1 MISIEFTLDQIDA
14 LLKTVSIAKDNTAR
28 KMRDNLHQPA
38 HRAYQTAS
46 DDFVLLHEINQKLSD
61 AQARAYLA

>member
-1 MISIEFTLDQIDA
+1 MISIELTLDQVDA

-28 KMRDNLHQPA
+28 KMRDNMHQTS

-46 DDFVLLHEINQKLSD
+46 DDFVLLHEVAQILGD